1 MKINCS
7 LKTGVR
13 LAMSLAIFGGLT
25 ACATT
30 APRPGDVLPG
40 LALQG
45 AGDSIALY
53 WSANSPLARSF
64 RSNESVHLYASY
76 PAQGGKVTSED
87 IASGVVDLSRNLV
100 EVRLPG
106 RLDRVPTGPV
116 CLQLGRSRRQRI
128 PLRVHAPGETSDSF
142 RYAAWEP
149 IARTGTRRKVIKR
162 SIAAVEHNLRLI
174 SSHADEFIAWRNSKD
189 LSNASQ
195 CETIRANAEVSRPG
209 SAVAPRFRKIEA
221 RKQCVRQFG
230 EMSKLE
236 DTKKNIALAQT
247 LFEIL
252 ADAGY
257 PEQDSAARIAH
268 DLRSYGAILNSEKR
282 KLASRGLGLT
292 ASTEFSLMKNQEL
305 NPSNAAAIVNAY
317 DVCLEEAKGQFK
329 MSYDAWQAERSERP
343 GREAER
349 SSVLREECRA
359 SFANEAKLLRQIDD
373 IENDRERLAA
383 ELAELP
389 SKEAFPLPRQ
399 ISLAGSRCN

>member
-1 MKINCS
+1 MKISFS

-13 LAMSLAIFGGLT
+13 LAMSLAIFGGLA
-25 ACATT
+25 ACAMT
-30 APRPGDVLPG
+30 APRPGNVLPG

-76 PAQGGKVTSED
+76 PAQGGKVTGED

-100 EVRLPG
+100 AIRLPG

-116 CLQLGRSRRQRI
+116 CLQLGRSRSQRI

-162 SIAAVEHNLRLI
+162 SIAAVEHNLGLI
-174 SSHADEFIAWRNSKD
+174 SSHADEFIEWRNSNN

-195 CETIRANAEVSRPG
+195 CERIRANVEVSRPD
-209 SAVAPRFRKIEA
+209 SAVAPRFREIEA
-221 RKQCVRQFG
+221 RKQCVRQFVEEFRLG
-230 EMSKLE
+230 
-236 DTKKNIALAQT
+236 DTEKNIALAET
-247 LFEIL
+247 LSRIL

-257 PEQDSAARIAH
+257 PEQESAARIVH

-282 KLASRGLGLT
+282 RLASRELGLT
-292 ASTEFSLMKNQEL
+292 ASTRSSLKNQKEFNL
-305 NPSNAAAIVNAY
+305 SNAAAIVNAY
-317 DVCLEEAKGQFK
+317 DVCLEEAKGQFQ
-329 MSYDAWQAERSERP
+329 MSYDAWQAEESERP

-359 SFANEAKLLRQIDD
+359 SFKNEAELLRQIDD
-373 IENDRERLAA
+373 LKNDRARLAA
-383 ELAELP
+383 ELAGLP
-389 SKEAFPLPRQ
+389 SMEAFSLPRQ

>member
-1 MKINCS
+1 
-7 LKTGVR
+7 
-13 LAMSLAIFGGLT
+13 MSLAIFGGLA

-30 APRPGDVLPG
+30 APRPGNVLPG

-53 WSANSPLARSF
+53 WSTNSPLARSF

-76 PAQGGKVTSED
+76 PSQGGKVTGED

-100 EVRLPG
+100 AIRLPG

-116 CLQLGRSRRQRI
+116 CLQLGRSRSQRI

-162 SIAAVEHNLRLI
+162 SIAAVEHNLGLI
-174 SSHADEFIAWRNSKD
+174 SSHADEFIEWRNSKD

-195 CETIRANAEVSRPG
+195 CERIRANVEVSRPD
-209 SAVAPRFRKIEA
+209 SAVAPRFREIEA
-221 RKQCVRQFG
+221 RKQCVRQFVEFA
-230 EMSKLE
+230 EMLTGRE
-236 DTKKNIALAQT
+236 DIANIVATGL
-247 LFEIL
+247 LRIL

-257 PEQDSAARIAH
+257 PEQDSAARIVH
-268 DLRSYGAILNSEKR
+268 DLRSYGAVLNSEKR

-292 ASTEFSLMKNQEL
+292 ASTKSSLKNRAPD
-305 NPSNAAAIVNAY
+305 PSTAAAIVNAY

-329 MSYDAWQAERSERP
+329 MSYDTWQAEQSERP
-343 GREAER
+343 GRIAER

-359 SFANEAKLLRQIDD
+359 SFANEAELLRQIDD
-373 IENDRERLAA
+373 LKNDRERLAA
-383 ELAELP
+383 ELAGLP
-389 SKEAFPLPRQ
+389 SKEAFSLPRQ

>member
-1 MKINCS
+1 MKINFS

-13 LAMSLAIFGGLT
+13 LAISLAIFGGLA

-30 APRPGDVLPG
+30 APRPGNVLQG

-76 PAQGGKVTSED
+76 PSQGGKVTGED

-100 EVRLPG
+100 AIRLPG

-116 CLQLGRSRRQRI
+116 CLQLGRSRSQRI

-162 SIAAVEHNLRLI
+162 SIAAVEHNLGLI

-195 CETIRANAEVSRPG
+195 CETIRANVEVSRPG
-209 SAVAPRFRKIEA
+209 SAVAPRFHEIEA
-221 RKQCVRQFG
+221 SKQCVRQFV
-230 EMSKLE
+230 ETCVRLE
-236 DTKKNIALAQT
+236 APANIT
-247 LFEIL
+247 TDLFRIL
-252 ADAGY
+252 AGAGY
-257 PEQDSAARIAH
+257 PEQDSAVRIVH
-268 DLRSYGAILNSEKR
+268 DLRSYGAMLNSEKR
-282 KLASRGLGLT
+282 KLDSSGLGLT
-292 ASTEFSLMKNQEL
+292 ASTISSYKNQGL

-329 MSYDAWQAERSERP
+329 MSYDTWQAEQSERP
-343 GREAER
+343 GRIAER

-359 SFANEAKLLRQIDD
+359 SFANEAELLRQIDD
-373 IENDRERLAA
+373 LKNDRERLAA
-383 ELAELP
+383 ELAGLP
-389 SKEAFPLPRQ
+389 SREAFPLPRQ